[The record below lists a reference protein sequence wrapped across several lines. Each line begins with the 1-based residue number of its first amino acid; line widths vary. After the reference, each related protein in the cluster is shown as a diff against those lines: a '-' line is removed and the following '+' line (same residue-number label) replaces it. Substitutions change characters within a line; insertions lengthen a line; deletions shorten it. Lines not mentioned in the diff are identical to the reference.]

1 MHVKTTAKIISADF
15 AFNKISFAAAFLVL
29 ILVSGLLL
37 ELIIGSE
44 LALSQLGFSF
54 ITSTEWNPVLR
65 DFGALPAIF
74 GTLVSSLIAIVIA
87 IPVAIGSAIFL
98 NELTPKWFSVPV
110 GKAIELLAAIPSII
124 YGMWGLFVFAPW
136 FADGFQM
143 WAMMNLV
150 DVPVIGVLFDG
161 PPIGIGLLTAGI
173 ILSFMILPIMIA
185 LTRDALASIPNVV
198 REAGYG
204 LGATSNEVIL
214 KILLPKIRSAV
225 VAASLLGTGRAL
237 GETMAVAF
245 VIGGSNSIQ
254 ASLFMPASSISAT
267 IAQQFNEASDP
278 THISALIGLGL
289 VLLAITFVIIAL
301 SRLLLGKK

>member
-1 MHVKTTAKIISADF
+1 MHIKTTTKILTADF
-15 AFNKISFAAAFLVL
+15 AFNKISFACAFLVL

-44 LALSQLGFSF
+44 LAFSQLGFSF
-54 ITSTEWNPVLR
+54 VASTEWNPVSKS
-65 DFGALPAIF
+65 FGALPAIF
-74 GTLVSSLIAIVIA
+74 GTLVSSLIAIIIA

-98 NELTPKWFSVPV
+98 NELTPKWFSVPI

-143 WAMMNLV
+143 WALMNLV
-150 DVPVIGVLFDG
+150 EVPIIGPLFDG

-214 KILLPKIRSAV
+214 KILLPKIRSTV

-245 VIGGSNSIQ
+245 VIGGSNSIN

-267 IAQQFNEASDP
+267 IAQQFNEASDS
-278 THISALIGLGL
+278 THISALISLGL
-289 VLLAITFVIIAL
+289 VLLTITLVIIGL